1 MEEQAQNNTIIAP
14 ANPESGWLKMVLI
27 NIFISALV
35 SLIIFFALAGSL
47 STRVLV
53 LEQEMEKQKSG
64 FIVK

>member
-1 MEEQAQNNTIIAP
+1 MEEQAQNNAIIAP
-14 ANPESGWLKMVLI
+14 ASPKNGWLKMVI
-27 NIFISALV
+27 VNILISALV